1 MQRSGRQAAELRGR
15 RRLARTFPSIALLR
29 RAACST
35 FPKTWSEFDDTLDRA
50 PYVQQDLSQAWV
62 GYPGTQLVLER
73 RYRNVSE
80 QRILLPNTTTLPGD
94 NFVFMMTQGSN
105 LTSLGRF
112 QPLIIRRRNGEP
124 PLPFTSF
131 RDLTITTEED
141 VLGTL
146 HWARWTNGTCG
157 LAFRRLDAAC
167 PVAPP
172 ASPCS
177 R

>member
-1 MQRSGRQAAELRGR
+1 M
-15 RRLARTFPSIALLR
+15 
-29 RAACST
+29 
-35 FPKTWSEFDDTLDRA
+35 
-50 PYVQQDLSQAWV
+50 QQDLSQAWV

>member
-1 MQRSGRQAAELRGR
+1 
-15 RRLARTFPSIALLR
+15 
-29 RAACST
+29 
-35 FPKTWSEFDDTLDRA
+35 
-50 PYVQQDLSQAWV
+50 
-62 GYPGTQLVLER
+62 
-73 RYRNVSE
+73 
-80 QRILLPNTTTLPGD
+80 
-94 NFVFMMTQGSN
+94 MMTQGSN
-105 LTSLGRF
+105 LPSLGRF